1 MNIAHSFRERNTRC
15 TRILLDAILK
25 KELKT
30 IVDWSKVDKDD
41 YLLAMERSSIKGF
54 GKKDF
59 DRLNKYLIKDNKVFL
74 YWHGKQVNML
84 RNKESER
91 FITKVKNVDTK
102 EAQLIMAKLTGNFK
116 RGNEKGNK
124 K

>member
-1 MNIAHSFRERNTRC
+1 MIEDNN
-15 TRILLDAILK
+15 
-25 KELKT
+25 
-30 IVDWSKVDKDD
+30 VDKRNILDEEPFS
-41 YLLAMERSSIKGF
+41 YKIT
-54 GKKDF
+54 
-59 DRLNKYLIKDNKVFL
+59 KDNKVFL

-84 RNKESER
+84 RNKDSER

-116 RGNEKGNK
+116 RGNK